1 MPLPKIAI
9 STFECLRPS
18 TKQPIKFRPFLV
30 KEEKALLIA
39 KESGERKDMLNAI
52 KNVIAACVQDEEFD
66 VNTIPLFD
74 MEYLFIQIRARSVD
88 SKIKFKVDD
97 STDGKTYDLE
107 LDLEE
112 VEVKFP
118 KETDNKVPVT
128 DKIGFTLKYPT
139 PEIEDQLEN
148 KTTDTDIVFATLNSC
163 IDVVYD
169 EDNVY
174 KWSEYSNKDK
184 DEFINSLPIEAYNK
198 AQEFFESMPA
208 LEHTVKY
215 TNSEGVEKRV
225 VFRSLEDFFTFY

>member
-1 MPLPKIAI
+1 MPLPKIAVP
-9 STFECLRPS
+9 TFETTQPS
-18 TKQPIKFRPFLV
+18 TKRPIKFRPFLV

-52 KNVIAACVQDEEFD
+52 KNVIAACVQDEDFD

-107 LDLEE
+107 LDLEDVGVVFPEE
-112 VEVKFP
+112 VE
-118 KETDNKVPVT
+118 DKVMVT
-128 DKIGFTLKYPT
+128 DTIGFKLKYPT
-139 PEIEDQLEN
+139 PEIEDRLEN
-148 KTTDTDIVFATLNSC
+148 KTTDTEIVFTTLDCCIDIVFDDN
-163 IDVVYD
+163 
-169 EDNVY
+169 NVY
-174 KWSEYSNKDK
+174 KWSEYSQKDK
-184 DEFINSLPIEAYNK
+184 QEFIDSLPIESYNQ
-198 AQEFFESMPA
+198 AQKFFEQMPS

-225 VFRSLEDFFTFY
+225 IFRSLEDFFTFY

>member
-1 MPLPKIAI
+1 MTLPRIAVP
-9 STFECLRPS
+9 TFECLQPS
-18 TKQPIKFRPFLV
+18 TQLPIKFRPFLV

-52 KNVIAACVQDEEFD
+52 KNVIAACVQDEEFS

-74 MEYLFIQIRARSVD
+74 MEYLFIQIRARSID
-88 SKIKFKVDD
+88 SVIKFKVDD

-107 LDLEE
+107 LNLED
-112 VEVKFP
+112 VEVTFP
-118 KETDNKVPVT
+118 KETDNKVMIT
-128 DKIGFTLKYPT
+128 DNLGFTLKYPT
-139 PEIEDQLEN
+139 PEIEDKLEN
-148 KTTDTDIVFATLNSC
+148 KTTDTEIVFATLDSC
-163 IDVVYD
+163 IDVVFD

-174 KWSEYSNKDK
+174 TWAEYSNKDK
-184 DEFINSLPIEAYNK
+184 EEFINSLPIEAYNK

-215 TNSEGVEKRV
+215 TNSLDEEKRV